1 MNIKSGHNLM
11 TAKNDFIALM
21 NKSLKGNVWGH
32 CFIFFSI
39 VISLKEN
46 VSIIILNQTTIIYDE
61 TFHLFIM

>member
-21 NKSLKGNVWGH
+21 NKSLKGNSVWGH

-39 VISLKEN
+39 AFTLKEN
-46 VSIIILNQTTIIYDE
+46 DSMIICIQTTYILLLDSI
-61 TFHLFIM
+61 

>member
-1 MNIKSGHNLM
+1 M

-46 VSIIILNQTTIIYDE
+46 VSIIILNQTTYVHNLIR
-61 TFHLFIM
+61 